1 VTKAP
6 YSPHPVRAVLAAV
19 GLAAGLGACSSTP
32 PTPAPASTT
41 SAAGS
46 TTTASPTSSG
56 SGSATS
62 TGSRTGAGNLCTI
75 ASAKAVVEPSPG
87 GNSAGHIGLQVTV
100 TNAGSTPCV
109 VEGFPGV
116 SLVTGT
122 EGQQLGAPAKRTSAA
137 PAAITL
143 APGATARAP
152 LQLAQAANFP
162 DCTVTPAMGFR
173 VYLPDDTAAQFAPQ
187 SQQGCA
193 NPAVI
198 LMEVGPFAR

>member
-1 VTKAP
+1 VQQHPAHAGTGVDHVRGRKHHHGVTHLLGK
-6 YSPHPVRAVLAAV
+6 RV
-19 GLAAGLGACSSTP
+19 GHLDRVADGRGQPLHDRLG
-32 PTPAPASTT
+32 
-41 SAAGS
+41 
-46 TTTASPTSSG
+46 
-56 SGSATS
+56 
-62 TGSRTGAGNLCTI
+62 R
-75 ASAKAVVEPSPG
+75 AVVEPSAS

-122 EGQQLGAPAKRTSAA
+122 EGQQLGAPAKRTSA
-137 PAAITL
+137 T
-143 APGATARAP
+143 
-152 LQLAQAANFP
+152 FP